1 MNEVKKAVIPA
12 AGLGTRFLPLTKVW
26 CKELLPL
33 ADRPMIEYVV
43 RDAKDSEAEQIIF
56 VLSESKKC
64 ILEYFKRKP
73 KLESLLESRN
83 QKEVLEKLLR
93 QESEFEK
100 ISFSS
105 VLQQSPKGDGDAIL
119 KVKSQVGKDPFGV
132 LFADDVFVTKEPVLA
147 QLKNIFATSQKLV
160 VGLKKIPRER
170 LSSYGVV
177 QVEKIANRL
186 YKIKDIVEKP
196 SIDKAPSDLAICGR
210 YLLTPEIF
218 TYLDKVTPT
227 AKGEV
232 ILADALK
239 MMLEDGKI
247 IYGYD
252 IEGEWLECGKT
263 IDWLKSNVQVCMQH
277 PEFGPKMKE
286 WIKAFK

>member
-1 MNEVKKAVIPA
+1 M
-12 AGLGTRFLPLTKVW
+12 
-26 CKELLPL
+26 

-43 RDAKDSEAEQIIF
+43 KDAKDSDVEQIIF

-83 QKEVLEKLLR
+83 QKEVLEKLQR
-93 QESEFEK
+93 QEREYEK
-100 ISFSS
+100 LVFSS

-119 KVKSQVGKDPFGV
+119 KAKSQVGKEPFGV
-132 LFADDVFVTKEPVLA
+132 LFADDVFSSKEPVLA
-147 QLKNIFATSQKLV
+147 QLKNIFATSQKMV
-160 VGLKKIPRER
+160 IGLKKISKER

-186 YKIKDIVEKP
+186 YKIKDIIEKP
-196 SIDKAPSDLAICGR
+196 PIDKAPSDLAICGR

-218 TYLDKVTPT
+218 SYLDKVTPT

-263 IDWLKSNVQVCMQH
+263 VDWIKSNLQVCLEH
-277 PEFGPKMKE
+277 PEFGPKVRE
-286 WIKAFK
+286 WLKNYK